1 MPKLNSRCQAL
12 HSSLEASK
20 EKFFEMAEAKSVRF
34 SPIIEETIDDI
45 STASSNMDFFPSG
58 MNFEDAYIA
67 SLSKSA
73 KKYHL
78 PNENEQRLLQ
88 RRKKGLLALGFVLL
102 LGITGAGIYFVTRE
116 LSNQEPYHYSGAAVR
131 GSKPESAT
139 KNMTLHFLSY
149 STTILSS
156 SITKKPSLGKFTLD
170 SFLPLFTIAYHPW
183 SVWLYIYSSCPLKSY
198 FLRPKLKL
206 KERYYDVEN
215 KAKVSTRQ
223 ERFIENV

>member
-78 PNENEQRLLQ
+78 SNENEQRLLQ

-131 GSKPESAT
+131 GSKPEFAT

-183 SVWLYIYSSCPLKSY
+183 SVYI
-198 FLRPKLKL
+198 LKL
-206 KERYYDVEN
+206 
-215 KAKVSTRQ
+215 S
-223 ERFIENV
+223 IEVLFFASKIETEGEILRCRK